1 MGAKNLIEIALV
13 GALLG
18 GCVLQTN
25 EIETKVETAET
36 KAEIVE
42 TVEIQKVKVF
52 PQRYPDPVSEIKKEI
67 HETKHWDED
76 CSDHTIQITQAE
88 AEMLMKIAYA
98 EAGGEGIY
106 GQLRVM
112 QVVYN
117 RTKTEGFPDDID
129 GVIHQKSQF
138 TSVTNGHYDNAEP
151 TWETHMA
158 LALFEENNIH
168 DDNLIGFETA
178 DNGQSLLSYF
188 NYYDQLG
195 NHVFY
200 TMKKD

>member
-1 MGAKNLIEIALV
+1 MGTKNLIQIALV

-25 EIETKVETAET
+25 EVETKTEAAET
-36 KAEIVE
+36 DVEIVE
-42 TVEIQKVKVF
+42 TVKVF
-52 PQRYPDPVSEIKKEI
+52 PQRYPDVVSEIKKEI
-67 HETKHWDED
+67 HETRNWDEG
-76 CSDHTIQITQAE
+76 CSDHTIQISQSDAE
-88 AEMLMKIAYA
+88 KLMKIAYA

-112 QVVYN
+112 QVIYN

-138 TSVTNGHYDNAEP
+138 TSVTNGHYDKAEP

-178 DNGQSLLSYF
+178 DNGKSLLAYF
-188 NYYDQLG
+188 DYYDQLG

-200 TMKKD
+200 TLKKD

>member
-1 MGAKNLIEIALV
+1 MGTKNLIQIALV

-25 EIETKVETAET
+25 EVETAET

-42 TVEIQKVKVF
+42 TVKIEPHIYF
-52 PQRYPDPVSEIKKEI
+52 DPVVEISKEI
-67 HETKHWDED
+67 HETRRWDED
-76 CSDHTIQITQAE
+76 CSDHTIQISQSDAE
-88 AEMLMKIAYA
+88 KLMKIAYA

-138 TSVTNGHYDNAEP
+138 TSVTNGHYDKAEP

-168 DDNLIGFETA
+168 DENLIGFETA
-178 DNGQSLLSYF
+178 DNGKSLLAYF
-188 NYYDQLG
+188 DYYDQLG

-200 TMKKD
+200 TLKKD